1 MIFLLFLNERH
12 DMSKHLQRDLEHLKK
27 ELLSIASMV
36 EVALNKAIPALI
48 ERRGDLA
55 DEVIQSDSIIDE
67 KEVLVEE
74 ECLKMLALHQPVAGD
89 LRFIISVLKV
99 TNDLERMGDLCV
111 NIAERASY
119 LSAHAP
125 LDIEL
130 DFPAMTEGVQEMV
143 RKSLDSLT
151 TLDTQLARE
160 VLEQDDEIDTA
171 NREMFYALQK
181 LMHQDPETIERA
193 VHMLSASRHLERI
206 ADLATN
212 IVQDVVYMVDG
223 ELIRHRHEEYFGSL
237 SAR

>member
-1 MIFLLFLNERH
+1 
-12 DMSKHLQRDLEHLKK
+12 MSKHLQRDLEHLKK

-48 ERRGDLA
+48 DRRLDLA
-55 DEVIQSDSIIDE
+55 EEVIQSDNIIDE

-74 ECLKMLALHQPVAGD
+74 ECLKILALHQPVAVD

-111 NIAERASY
+111 NIAERSLY
-119 LSAHAP
+119 LSSHPP
-125 LDIEL
+125 LDIIL
-130 DFPAMTEGVQEMV
+130 DFPAMTEGVQDMV

-151 TLDTQLARE
+151 TLDTKLARD
-160 VLEQDDEIDTA
+160 VLAQDDAIDAA
-171 NREMFYALQK
+171 NREMFNALQE
-181 LMHQDPETIERA
+181 LMHKDSETIERA

-223 ELIRHRHEEYFGSL
+223 ELIRHRHEEYFDSL
-237 SAR
+237 IT

>member
-1 MIFLLFLNERH
+1 
-12 DMSKHLQRDLEHLKK
+12 MSKHLQRDLEHLKK
-27 ELLSIASMV
+27 ELLSIASLV
-36 EVALNKAIPALI
+36 ETALNKAIYALI
-48 ERRGDLA
+48 DRRTDLA
-55 DEVIQSDSIIDE
+55 EEIIKSDNVIDE

-74 ECLKMLALHQPVAGD
+74 ECLKILALHQPVAVD

-111 NIAERASY
+111 NIAERTLY
-119 LSAHAP
+119 LSTHPP
-125 LDIEL
+125 LKVKL
-130 DFPAMTEGVQEMV
+130 DFPAMAEGVRNMV

-151 TLDTQLARE
+151 TLDTKLARE
-160 VLEQDDEIDTA
+160 VLDQDDEIDNA

-181 LMHQDPETIERA
+181 LMHSDTKTIERA

-223 ELIRHRHEEYFGSL
+223 ELIRHRHEEYFDSVVQK
-237 SAR
+237 